1 MKNLILLLGF
11 WWTFG
16 ISLNAQFVVCN
27 SSTTN
32 RLNDVFFL
40 DENIGVA
47 VGEYGT
53 VLRSTDGG
61 LNWTTVY
68 EGSPFVSFTKVR
80 FFDQQHGIVIGNDI
94 LITEDT
100 GQTWVSQ
107 GSTGALFYDIA
118 VLNPTTCVVSSAY
131 GGVKLIKS
139 TDLGMTWDTLVLDS
153 DLGFA
158 ILSFVDE
165 QVGYACRGGGAIMNQ
180 IQKTT
185 DGGITWASYSSNPGT
200 VFSVI
205 EALAFVSE
213 DKGFWGG
220 WYNPSLHRTEDGGL
234 NWVQATVTDTAGQL
248 LWPSRPSLLDFDIQ
262 ASRPNSYYAC
272 GYFGELYKSV
282 DGGEHWVSLN
292 PGTDVSLYGIF
303 FLNDNLGWVVGDDG
317 LILKT
322 TQGGVTANV
331 GLDAIRLGLYPNPV
345 DAILHLDLPS
355 GEVIQQIQIS
365 TMSGHVLASFKKTE
379 QDIDVHFLPQGV
391 YMVQVITEKG
401 RYGQVVVR
409 R

>member
-32 RLNDVFFL
+32 KLNDVFFL

-47 VGEYGT
+47 VGVQGT

-61 LNWTTVY
+61 LNWVAVY
-68 EGSPFVSFTKVR
+68 DGGFFVSFTKVR
-80 FFDQQHGIVIGNDI
+80 FFDQQHGIVIGSDI
-94 LITEDT
+94 LITDDA
-100 GQTWVSQ
+100 GQTWTSQ
-107 GSTGALFYDIA
+107 GVAGALFYDVA
-118 VLNPTTCVVSSAY
+118 VLNNTTCIVSSKSN
-131 GGVKLIKS
+131 GVGLIKS

-153 DLGFA
+153 DLNFA
-158 ILSFVDE
+158 ILSFVDD
-165 QVGYACRGGGAIMNQ
+165 QVGYACRGGGGLINQ

-185 DGGITWASYSSNPGT
+185 DGGLTWISYSSNPGT
-200 VFSVI
+200 VNSVI

-213 DKGFWGG
+213 DKGFRGG
-220 WYNPSLHRTEDGGL
+220 WYNPSLRRTEDGGL
-234 NWVQATVTDTAGQL
+234 DWIQATMETDTGSQL
-248 LWPSRPSLLDFDIQ
+248 LWPSIFDFDIRP
-262 ASRPNSYYAC
+262 SRPNSYYAC
-272 GYFGELYKSV
+272 GLYGELYKSI
-282 DGGEHWVSLN
+282 DGGKHWLFLN
-292 PGTDVSLYGIF
+292 SGTDAYLYGIF
-303 FLNDNLGWVVGDDG
+303 FLNDNLGWVVGDNG

-331 GLDAIRLGLYPNPV
+331 ELDNHTLGLYPNPV

-365 TMSGHVLASFKKTE
+365 TMSGQVLASFE
-379 QDIDVHFLPQGV
+379 NNQPDIDVHFLPQGA
-391 YMVQVITEKG
+391 YLVQVITQSG
-401 RYGQVVVR
+401 RYGQVVVKR
-409 R
+409 